1 MNKPVSNIDSQ
12 VGKYI
17 DINGD
22 GIPEGVIFADLAVGA
37 QIKYKKY
44 RKITVPTI
52 NNLKEYVVIGTYD
65 HPFNGKQDLIMP
77 AFDEKNTMSNKKER
91 FYVLALEDLLPN
103 VFWYAASYRKMK
115 DFKTATKMDFGAGR
129 KNTLTMIDKW
139 HNAEHGKQNVGVA
152 KNNHNY
158 KYANNPDIWGEIQ
171 NEVNKGWFVPSA
183 EEWIVFLN
191 SFSWINQNDYN
202 DFEYEKHLFDTR
214 YWSSSQATTCTVYE
228 CWIGFTKNVE
238 RGYAGGGANPIRL
251 AITA

>member
-22 GIPEGVIFADLAVGA
+22 GIPEGVIFADMAVGA
-37 QIKYKKY
+37 QIKYKK
-44 RKITVPTI
+44 
-52 NNLKEYVVIGTYD
+52 
-65 HPFNGKQDLIMP
+65 
-77 AFDEKNTMSNKKER
+77 
-91 FYVLALEDLLPN
+91 
-103 VFWYAASYRKMK
+103 YRKMK

-139 HNAEHGKQNVGVA
+139 NNAKYGKQNVGVA
-152 KNNHNY
+152 KNSPNY

-251 AITA
+251 AITT